1 MQKAKISK
9 TRSWLI
15 GCALACSLTG
25 CAFNSPHSLM
35 SEGKFLEAARQ
46 FEEDIADQKYVSWRL
61 DKLSEAVV
69 AYDKAGQRSDVLRLV
84 DRAMQ
89 SGYYASVLQDA
100 RHHEDADERRH
111 RIGVLTDFMDAAM
124 PVLTQQR
131 PEQATALSND
141 YLSLRSNLGF
151 YWLDGTFKFKGFQ
164 SALNAFDKKAAMQL
178 YLMRLG
184 GAEGMQVWSYP
195 SAREYAQQNG
205 FTLLEKRLQAQQEAV
220 AQLEQLNAKRQRP
233 EYDDHALMTIQARQD
248 AQQLVKMKQPVLAC
262 YQEAKARY
270 HLQQQQKKLVQLKAR
285 LEAQQQ
291 QQETLDTFKGV
302 MEGLVALNNARSGAS
317 VPSTPQSSS
326 AQMNQLLQQYN
337 LKYQEQER
345 LKAQQQVA
353 TQLERELAKSMA
365 LQAVADGQDALG
377 GCQALR

>member
-1 MQKAKISK
+1 MQKTKISK

-15 GCALACSLTG
+15 GCVLACGLTG
-25 CAFNSPHSLM
+25 CASNSPHSLM

-84 DRAMQ
+84 DSAMQ
-89 SGYYASVLQDA
+89 RGYYASVLQDA
-100 RHHEDADERRH
+100 RHHADVSVRRH

-131 PEQATALSND
+131 PEQANALSND

-151 YWLDGTFKFKGFQ
+151 YWLDGTFKFKRFQ

-184 GAEGMQVWSYP
+184 SAEGMNVFSYQP
-195 SAREYAQQNG
+195 ARDYAQQHG

-220 AQLEQLNAKRQRP
+220 AQLENLNAKRP
-233 EYDDHALMTIQARQD
+233 GPAYDDHALRTIQARQD
-248 AQQLVKMKQPVLAC
+248 AQQLLKMKQPALAC

-270 HLQQQQKKLVQLKAR
+270 HFQQQQEKLAQLKAR

-302 MEGLVALNNARSGAS
+302 MEGLVAINNARSGAS
-317 VPSTPQSSS
+317 VPAAPQSSS

-345 LKAQQQVA
+345 LKEQQQVA
-353 TQLERELAKSMA
+353 SQLERELAKSMA